1 MERIHP
7 VDVSPSKVLHHN
19 PLQGQS
25 LLGCGAPH
33 VAISCSG
40 QFFLR
45 GGYTMVISITAQHP
59 GVMKV
64 TSELPQNNFDRTH
77 HSLQF
82 DLTRQAMCCIREA
95 RLSYSSISIC
105 RNSSHISGFDAPFV
119 SRERRLARLKPSAC
133 SDKDV

>member
-40 QFFLR
+40 
-45 GGYTMVISITAQHP
+45 GYTMVISITAQHP
-59 GVMKV
+59 GVMKM
-64 TSELPQNNFDRTH
+64 TSELPQNHFDRT

-82 DLTRQAMCCIREA
+82 DLTRQTMCCIREA

-119 SRERRLARLKPSAC
+119 SRERRLACLKPSAC